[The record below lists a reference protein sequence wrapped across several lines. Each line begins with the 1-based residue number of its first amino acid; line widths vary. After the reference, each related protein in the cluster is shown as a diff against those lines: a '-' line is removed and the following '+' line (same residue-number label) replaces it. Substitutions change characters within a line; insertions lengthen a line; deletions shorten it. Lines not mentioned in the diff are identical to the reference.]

1 MEDKSIKTNG
11 VGHNSAA
18 FSESVADQAVRFVNK
33 LSALVRSAND
43 KMHYAINGKNTVER
57 GISLR
62 DVSEIVLK
70 LVNETKDWHTVI
82 ETMKKG
88 KDVHIQ
94 ENCKHE
100 KLEIVGGS
108 HYNFGQYLIDKSDG
122 KFCEQN
128 PDLSTARAEGLMPR
142 GNRSGKAYIEKVTR
156 EK

>member
-1 MEDKSIKTNG
+1 MEDKNSKTNG

-70 LVNETKDWHTVI
+70 LVKETKDWHTVI

-94 ENCKHE
+94 ENSCRQFF
-100 KLEIVGGS
+100 L
-108 HYNFGQYLIDKSDG
+108 
-122 KFCEQN
+122 
-128 PDLSTARAEGLMPR
+128 
-142 GNRSGKAYIEKVTR
+142 
-156 EK
+156 

>member
-1 MEDKSIKTNG
+1 MEDKNSKKTNG
-11 VGHNSAA
+11 VEAYSDAPL
-18 FSESVADQAVRFVNK
+18 FSKAVADSAVRFVSK
-33 LSALVRSAND
+33 LSALVRSAKD

-70 LVNETKDWHTVI
+70 LVKETKDWHAVI
-82 ETMKKG
+82 ENMKKG
-88 KDVHIQ
+88 KDVHIE

-108 HYNFGQYLIDKSDG
+108 EHEFGQYLIDQNDQ

-128 PDLSTARAEGLMPR
+128 PDLSYAGKR
-142 GNRSGKAYIEKVTR
+142 GNLSGKAYIEKVTDDTN
-156 EK
+156 

>member
-1 MEDKSIKTNG
+1 MEDNSKTNG
-11 VGHNSAA
+11 VGHNSAS

-33 LSALVRSAND
+33 LSTLVIAANR
-43 KMHYAINGKNTVER
+43 KMHFAINGKNTVER

-62 DVSEIVLK
+62 DVNEIVKK
-70 LVNETKDWHTVI
+70 LINETKDWHTVI

-88 KDVHIQ
+88 KDVHIK

-108 HYNFGQYLIDKSDG
+108 HHDFGQYLIDKNDP

-128 PDLSTARAEGLMPR
+128 PDLSYAGKR
-142 GNRSGKAYIEKVTR
+142 GNLSGKAYIEKVT
-156 EK
+156 K

>member
-1 MEDKSIKTNG
+1 MEDNSKTNG

-18 FSESVADQAVRFVNK
+18 FSEEIADQAVRFVDK
-33 LSALVRSAND
+33 LSALIRSAND

-88 KDVHIQ
+88 KDVHIK

-100 KLEIVGGS
+100 KLEIVGNCD
-108 HYNFGQYLIDKSDG
+108 YTEFGQYLINKSDA
-122 KFCEQN
+122 KWCEQN
-128 PDLSTARAEGLMPR
+128 PDLSTARAEGLLPR

-156 EK
+156 GK